1 MNIQW
6 NTRYTNFVEYSKLCV
21 HKSKNATNPD
31 SGFTSVNKC
40 PPLLK
45 LILIDFEL
53 SWVFFYN
60 S

>member
-1 MNIQW
+1 MK
-6 NTRYTNFVEYSKLCV
+6 YTNFAEYSKLCV

-40 PPLLK
+40 SPLLK

-53 SWVFFYN
+53 SWIFFYN
-60 S
+60 A